1 MQNPYKFGTV
11 VSDSHFTNRKDEII
25 RIISILESSNH
36 LTLISPRRYGKT
48 SLIFK
53 VVQGIKRPVIYLD
66 LQLVSSISDFAGELL
81 KRIFKLYPYQ
91 KLVNLVKNFKIIPS
105 LNLNPVSNEISVNFS
120 PISTD
125 NVILTDVLNLID
137 NISKES
143 KKAIVVFDEF
153 QDIKNLDKKLDKML
167 RSIMQ
172 HHKNINYI
180 FLGSQE
186 SMMREM
192 FERKKSPF
200 YHFSYVLNLEKINYI
215 DFTNFLHSG
224 FKPIT
229 EDYSAI
235 SKIILEK
242 TNCHPFYTQQLAFTV
257 WEIVSKDNSKVHP
270 VETAIIQLINSHDY
284 DYERIWNN
292 FKNTDKTILL
302 HYSSSEESPM
312 KDEVSGRIGLP
323 TSTIFS
329 SINRL
334 TKQGYLIREK
344 SNYSIDDPFF
354 KLWIL
359 RRREQH
365 LSK

>member
-1 MQNPYKFGTV
+1 MQNPFKFGTV
-11 VSDSHFTNRKDEII
+11 VSESHFTNRKEELV
-25 RIISILESSNH
+25 RIKSILESSNH

-53 VVQGIKRPVIYLD
+53 VVKDVNRPVIYLD

-81 KRIFKLYPYQ
+81 KRIFKFYPYQ
-91 KLVNLVKNFKIIPS
+91 KLVNLIKNFNIIPS
-105 LNLNPVSNEISVNFS
+105 LNLNPVSNEISVSFS
-120 PISTD
+120 PVVTD
-125 NVILTDVLNLID
+125 SIILTDVLNLLD
-137 NISKES
+137 NISKEN

-153 QDIKNLDKKLDKML
+153 QDIKNLDKKLDKKL

-186 SMMREM
+186 SMMREL

-200 YHFSYVLNLEKINYI
+200 YHFSYVLNLDKISFE
-215 DFTNFLHSG
+215 DFLEFLNNG
-224 FKPIT
+224 FKLIT
-229 EDYSAI
+229 EEFSVV
-235 SKIILEK
+235 SKTILD
-242 TNCHPFYTQQLAFTV
+242 TTDCHPFYTQQLAFTV
-257 WEIVSKDNSKVHP
+257 WEIISKNKDIQNPVDSAINQLVS
-270 VETAIIQLINSHDY
+270 SHDY

-312 KDEVSGRIGLP
+312 KDEVSSEIGLAS
-323 TSTIFS
+323 STIFS
-329 SINRL
+329 SISRL

-359 RRREQH
+359 KRRKQY